1 VRVIV
6 EPVWPWIAVI
16 AAVAGLIALVLLTY
30 PSRVRH
36 LPKFHRRMLLSLRLA
51 SVAALA
57 LAMIRPVVELRNTD
71 TARSILYFL
80 GDASQSMNMQDGP
93 GGTTRRRALLNRV
106 EESRAAL
113 EQLGKSVDIR
123 YLNFDE
129 KTTRVERFVDEANG
143 GQTAIGA
150 ALDSIGRESQGQRVS
165 GVFLLSDGAQRA
177 LSPNNADPIASARRL
192 GERQIPVYTVC
203 FGGSGFS
210 QNAMDAAV
218 DDLQVDPVAFERKVV
233 PVKAKVRFSGM
244 AGRKV
249 TVRLL
254 VEDRRGKKPG
264 ESGEMKPPPAEVNT
278 NPAIIVTPAADSEVA
293 TVELSFQPQ
302 LAGEFKVAVEAVP
315 LDGEMKKQNNIRQ
328 TTLTVQKGG
337 IKVAYIDIARPE
349 QKWLKH
355 LGAAEKIQLD
365 YQEIKGGDFKKNNQ
379 IDRSWFEPGKY
390 DAYIIGDVPAETFDT
405 EMLLALSARVDEGKG
420 LMMIGGLHSFGAG
433 GWASTQLAT
442 ILPVEMS
449 ANDYTPNGPPNPDT
463 QIEGDLQ
470 MVPTDRGLDNYLMRI
485 DAGGNQLARWQ
496 SLHPLAGANRL
507 HPKTAGLVEVL
518 AQSQEGAPLLVAQEY
533 GQARVLAFAGD
544 TTYLWYTYG
553 HREAHQRFWR
563 QVILWL
569 CRKEID
575 TEKRVWVRVDTRN
588 AAPSQHVGLTFGAR
602 DDGGKPLAGAN
613 FDVTVIDSQKAEH
626 SVSPVPG
633 QDESTGTFVDTN
645 KPGDYWVR
653 VRADKGSKSVGPDD
667 YARFIVDERN
677 LELDNPAADP
687 ALMYEIAAATGGTTI
702 APEQLTAFLT
712 RLVKEGIPNLEVTQI
727 RRVNLWD
734 NPWFLVV
741 FVALMTVEWIVRKQR
756 GLV

>member
-1 VRVIV
+1 
-6 EPVWPWIAVI
+6 
-16 AAVAGLIALVLLTY
+16 
-30 PSRVRH
+30 
-36 LPKFHRRMLLSLRLA
+36 
-51 SVAALA
+51 
-57 LAMIRPVVELRNTD
+57 
-71 TARSILYFL
+71 
-80 GDASQSMNMQDGP
+80 
-93 GGTTRRRALLNRV
+93 
-106 EESRAAL
+106 
-113 EQLGKSVDIR
+113 
-123 YLNFDE
+123 
-129 KTTRVERFVDEANG
+129 
-143 GQTAIGA
+143 
-150 ALDSIGRESQGQRVS
+150 
-165 GVFLLSDGAQRA
+165 
-177 LSPNNADPIASARRL
+177 
-192 GERQIPVYTVC
+192 
-203 FGGSGFS
+203 
-210 QNAMDAAV
+210 
-218 DDLQVDPVAFERKVV
+218 
-233 PVKAKVRFSGM
+233 
-244 AGRKV
+244 
-249 TVRLL
+249 
-254 VEDRRGKKPG
+254 
-264 ESGEMKPPPAEVNT
+264 
-278 NPAIIVTPAADSEVA
+278 
-293 TVELSFQPQ
+293 
-302 LAGEFKVAVEAVP
+302 
-315 LDGEMKKQNNIRQ
+315 MKKQNNVRQ
-328 TTLTVQKGG
+328 TILVVQKGG
-337 IKVAYIDIARPE
+337 IKVAYFDLARPE
-349 QKWLKH
+349 AKWLKH

-420 LMMIGGLHSFGAG
+420 LMMIGGRHSFGAG
-433 GWASTQLAT
+433 GWASTQLAN

-463 QIEGDLQ
+463 QIDGDLQ
-470 MVPTDRGLDNYLMRI
+470 MLPTDRGLDNYLMRI
-485 DAGGNQLARWQ
+485 DAGGNQAARWQ

-507 HPKTAGLVEVL
+507 RPKAGGLVEVL
-518 AQSQEGAPLLVAQEY
+518 AQSQEVAPLLVAQEY

-588 AAPSQHVGLTFGAR
+588 AAPAQHVGLSFGAR

-626 SVSPVPG
+626 SVSPVAG

-702 APEQLTAFLT
+702 APEQLTAFLA

-741 FVALMTVEWIVRKQR
+741 FVALMTIEWIVRKQR